1 MPLVDGPDS
10 LWQFDA
16 ASVFV
21 SAAPPLSHT
30 QHEAPRPRN
39 SADEM
44 TFTPALVYGLGQ
56 SSTISMTRPSHRT
69 HRPASRASSA
79 LRFLSKLFVALALF
93 AFARGADAL
102 DIWTQP
108 NPGIRH
114 LHRTTPAPAEF
125 HALVVDLNVPGV
137 AIRCTPLRER
147 WKATSTYARGANLA
161 AAINGGFWGGLQGA
175 QGLAAGAGQVWSSDD
190 ADFGFFAYTRDGNA
204 MVSRPSDVVEAVRR
218 GITDGVSGRP
228 LIVDRARIS
237 DELHQFE
244 NRNTREP
251 RTAVG
256 VSEDGKKVILVT
268 VDGRRATSH
277 GGTLYEMAE
286 LLIEL
291 GAYRGLN
298 LDGGGSTT
306 MFVAS
311 EGGVVNR
318 PSRGWEREVVNHI
331 GVVAPAAEATPAAT
345 TAGDAGSSGDGAVAA
360 GPVREVR
367 ETPRAVVEAAMR
379 NRSTATDVEA
389 GEGTGIRGWIR
400 ARAGNTLMID
410 RLGLG
415 QYREIVVPI
424 FYLLVLAVIGGVS
437 WFVVKRVRAKKK
449 SASAAAS

>member
-1 MPLVDGPDS
+1 MTRNHSHS
-10 LWQFDA
+10 LA
-16 ASVFV
+16 NGLGARSSHREG
-21 SAAPPLSHT
+21 SALSR
-30 QHEAPRPRN
+30 ALR
-39 SADEM
+39 SL
-44 TFTPALVYGLGQ
+44 ALVL
-56 SSTISMTRPSHRT
+56 TAVALLAWP
-69 HRPASRASSA
+69 RA
-79 LRFLSKLFVALALF
+79 ALAL
-93 AFARGADAL
+93 DV
-102 DIWTQP
+102 WTQP

-190 ADFGFFAYTRDGNA
+190 ADFGFMAYTREGNA
-204 MVSRPSDVVEAVRR
+204 MVSRPSDVVEAIRR

-228 LIVDRARIS
+228 MIVDRSRIS

-306 MFVAS
+306 MFVGS

-331 GVVAPAAEATPAAT
+331 GVVAPAPGAAVAAGT
-345 TAGDAGSSGDGAVAA
+345 TAGDAGGADGAVAA

-367 ETPRAVVEAAMR
+367 ETPRAVVEAAIR

-389 GEGTGIRGWIR
+389 GEGTGLRGWVR
-400 ARAGNTLMID
+400 ARAGNALMID

-415 QYREIVVPI
+415 QYREIVVPV
-424 FYLLVLAVIGGVS
+424 FYLLVFSLIGGVG
-437 WFVVKRVRAKKK
+437 WLVARRVRAKKK
-449 SASAAAS
+449 SAAAAG

>member
-1 MPLVDGPDS
+1 ML
-10 LWQFDA
+10 A
-16 ASVFV
+16 
-21 SAAPPLSHT
+21 
-30 QHEAPRPRN
+30 
-39 SADEM
+39 
-44 TFTPALVYGLGQ
+44 
-56 SSTISMTRPSHRT
+56 
-69 HRPASRASSA
+69 
-79 LRFLSKLFVALALF
+79 ALALVVTPR
-93 AFARGADAL
+93 AAVAL
-102 DIWTQP
+102 DVWSEP

-125 HALVVDLNVPGV
+125 HALIVDLNVPGV

-147 WKATSTYARGANLA
+147 WKATSAFARSANLA

-175 QGLAAGAGQVWSSDD
+175 QGLAAGGGQIWSSDD
-190 ADFGFFAYTRDGNA
+190 ADFGFFAYTRDGVA
-204 MVSRPSDVVEAVRR
+204 MVSRPSDVVEAQRR

-256 VSEDGKKVILVT
+256 VSEDGKRVVLVT

-291 GAYRGLN
+291 GAYRGIN

-306 MFVAS
+306 MYVAA

-331 GVVAPAAEATPAAT
+331 GVVAPAPSTAVAGAAT
-345 TAGDAGSSGDGAVAA
+345 ADGGSADGAVTA
-360 GPVREVR
+360 GPIREVR
-367 ETPRAVVEAAMR
+367 ETPRAVVEAALR

-389 GEGTGIRGWIR
+389 GEGTGLRGWLR
-400 ARAGNTLMID
+400 ARVGNAFFID

-415 QYREIVVPI
+415 RYREVVVPL
-424 FYLLVLAVIGGVS
+424 FYGLALLAVASVA
-437 WFVVKRVRAKKK
+437 WAVVRRVRSKRAAQT
-449 SASAAAS
+449 SRDATAPRASS

>member
-1 MPLVDGPDS
+1 MTRNHSHS
-10 LWQFDA
+10 LA
-16 ASVFV
+16 NGLGLRSSHREG
-21 SAAPPLSHT
+21 SALSR
-30 QHEAPRPRN
+30 ALR
-39 SADEM
+39 SL
-44 TFTPALVYGLGQ
+44 ALVL
-56 SSTISMTRPSHRT
+56 TAVALLAWP
-69 HRPASRASSA
+69 RA
-79 LRFLSKLFVALALF
+79 ALAL
-93 AFARGADAL
+93 DV
-102 DIWTQP
+102 WTQP

-190 ADFGFFAYTRDGNA
+190 ADFGFMAYTREGNA
-204 MVSRPSDVVEAVRR
+204 MVSRPSDVVEAIRR

-228 LIVDRARIS
+228 MIVDRSRIS

-306 MFVAS
+306 MYVGS

-331 GVVAPAAEATPAAT
+331 GVVAPAPGAAVAAGT
-345 TAGDAGSSGDGAVAA
+345 TAGDAGGADGAVAA

-367 ETPRAVVEAAMR
+367 ETPRAVVEAAIR

-389 GEGTGIRGWIR
+389 GEGTGLRGWVR
-400 ARAGNTLMID
+400 ARAGNALMID

-415 QYREIVVPI
+415 QYREIVVPV
-424 FYLLVLAVIGGVS
+424 FYLLVFSLIGGVG
-437 WFVVKRVRAKKK
+437 WLVARRVRAKKK
-449 SASAAAS
+449 SAAAAG

>member
-1 MPLVDGPDS
+1 ML
-10 LWQFDA
+10 L
-16 ASVFV
+16 
-21 SAAPPLSHT
+21 
-30 QHEAPRPRN
+30 
-39 SADEM
+39 
-44 TFTPALVYGLGQ
+44 
-56 SSTISMTRPSHRT
+56 
-69 HRPASRASSA
+69 
-79 LRFLSKLFVALALF
+79 ALALF
-93 AFARGADAL
+93 AVPTRARAL

-147 WKATSTYARGANLA
+147 WKATSAYARGANLA
-161 AAINGGFWGGLQGA
+161 AAINGGVWGGLQGA
-175 QGLAAGAGQVWSSDD
+175 QGLAAGGGQVWSSDD

-204 MVSRPSDVVEAVRR
+204 MVSRPSDVVEAQRR

-228 LIVDRARIS
+228 LIVDRGRIS

-306 MFVAS
+306 MFVGS

-331 GVVAPAAEATPAAT
+331 GVVAPAPNAAPAVAAT
-345 TAGDAGSSGDGAVAA
+345 ADGGAADGAVAA
-360 GPVREVR
+360 GPAREVR
-367 ETPRAVVEAAMR
+367 ETPRAVVDAAMR
-379 NRSTATDVEA
+379 NRSTTADFEA
-389 GEGTGIRGWIR
+389 GEGTGVRGWLR
-400 ARAGNTLMID
+400 ARVGTAFMID

-415 QYREIVVPI
+415 RYREVVVPI
-424 FYLLVLAVIGGVS
+424 FYLLVLLVLGGVGYV
-437 WFVVKRVRAKKK
+437 VVKRVRAKK
-449 SASAAAS
+449 SAAPASTST